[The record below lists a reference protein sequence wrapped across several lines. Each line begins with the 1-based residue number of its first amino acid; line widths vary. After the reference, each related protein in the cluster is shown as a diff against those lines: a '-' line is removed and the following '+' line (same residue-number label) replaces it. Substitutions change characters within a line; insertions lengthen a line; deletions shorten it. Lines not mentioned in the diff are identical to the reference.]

1 MPNYFKQRLRSFK
14 FAFRGICTLIKET
27 PNAQIHL
34 VLAATALILGFMLKI
49 STAEWIAIIIVS
61 GAVLAFEAV
70 NSSIEM
76 LADFVSPT
84 RSHRIKKVKDLA
96 AAAVLLISMA
106 ALIVGI
112 IIFAPKIAAYL
123 AH

>member
-1 MPNYFKQRLRSFK
+1 MSNYFRQRFRSFR
-14 FAFRGICTLIKET
+14 FAFRGICILIKET

-34 VLAATALILGFMLKI
+34 VLAVIALILGFILKI
-49 STAEWIAIIIVS
+49 SSTEWTVIIMVI

-70 NSSIEM
+70 NSSIEV

-96 AAAVLLISMA
+96 AAAVLLVSIA

-112 IIFAPKIAAYL
+112 IIFAPKITAYL

>member
-49 STAEWIAIIIVS
+49 STAEWMAIIIVS

-112 IIFAPKIAAYL
+112 IIFAPKITAYL